1 MATSDE
7 DSWWENSESARREEE
22 LRREEEVI
30 AEHERW
36 ESEEADTAAVEVVAE
51 PADVLGQLDDLINDA
66 TEQGF
71 LNLSFIGYFRIHFTF
86 NILIVCEASSMNRV
100 NIR

>member
-1 MATSDE
+1 MLILLCQVAEQEKVVTTSDE

-30 AEHERW
+30 AEHERL
-36 ESEEADTAAVEVVAE
+36 ESGEADTAAVEVVAE
-51 PADVLGQLDDLINDA
+51 PADVLEQLDNLINDA

-71 LNLSFIGYFRIHFTF
+71 LNLLDSFQFT
-86 NILIVCEASSMNRV
+86 
-100 NIR
+100 